1 MQSTGWILT
10 SPQKLT
16 FLFFLLIGVG
26 LCGSAWGQDEKGS
39 ADLDK
44 AFDAKLNASSTKDLD
59 SVVKLCES
67 ALEKGLDKESEE
79 QAKTLAGSALFEHA
93 EQLGQRIFATSGQDT
108 RWRIYRS
115 QALSRLRKVVEF
127 QPEMAEAYLMI
138 AKLNG
143 LPGGDQDEAIEAI
156 EKAVELAGG
165 NSEELSNALFLRA
178 KLTDDEET
186 RIADLNQ
193 AIKINPENI
202 EAVRRRANYYLS
214 KRNPTEALPDLKKW
228 LDSDSKNVEN
238 HIIAAT
244 SLLRM
249 GDKFDK
255 TVQGEAIDILDTA
268 IELEPDNA
276 LCHTLRAQ
284 LNLIAEKPEEA
295 IADASRAIKLDRKN
309 VGALMIRASVLSEM
323 AGGEDRGEEQSKS
336 DLEAALEDV
345 EEVLD
350 IVPYHVEGIE
360 LRGIIYSQQRELP
373 KAIQDFKLLAENDR
387 SNQFYQRQLAM
398 LYNADDQPSRAIRI
412 YKNLIQQNPVSGIE
426 GKRAGL
432 QILILRQRL
441 AALQGAGNARLS
453 TGDHKKAIENYN
465 EALEISDQIFD
476 IEEAEGMEDL
486 ISPDESVLNNLAWVL
501 ATSPDDKLRDGER
514 AIKLATQ
521 AAEQSEFEEAYIL
534 STLASAYAE
543 TGDFD
548 KAIEWIEKA
557 IEVNKQ
563 KGEDGSVG
571 KERTEEQSVSLHEEY
586 EKYKA
591 KEPWRELQDVEAE
604 KAARKKA
611 AILAEKSKKEE
622 ANKNKAGDA
631 EEKQN
636 DGMKDKKEEDNKDN
650 EEVSIEEGFKPLFDG
665 KTLEG
670 WTAARNS
677 DGGKDGDGSS
687 SFSVNEK
694 EKAIHCYQGC
704 EAESKQI
711 SNCLNSDQEFSHY
724 ILKLEY
730 KWLEK
735 RFAPR
740 ADWDR
745 DAGLLFHVHGDRTK
759 VWPLSLEMQIGES
772 LRDKPHGKRSK
783 GRFHTGD
790 LFVLGRDL
798 RTDTPIENKIYSS
811 EGERKTGRSVG
822 THLGVEKPKGEW
834 NEMEIHVHGSEKATF
849 ILNGEVVLE
858 TFNFT
863 QKNKKGEKVPLEK
876 GRIGLQA
883 EWAEILYRNIRI
895 KELPADGGDDKK

>member
-10 SPQKLT
+10 SPKKLT
-16 FLFFLLIGVG
+16 FLFFLLIGVA

-44 AFDAKLNASSTKDLD
+44 AFDAKLNATSTKDLD

-67 ALEKGLDKESEE
+67 ALEKGLSKESEE
-79 QAKTLAGSALFEHA
+79 TAKTLAGSALFEHA
-93 EQLGQRIFATSGQDT
+93 EQLGQRIFATKGQDT

-127 QPEMAEAYLMI
+127 QPEMAEAFLMI
-138 AKLNG
+138 ARLNG

-156 EKAVELAGG
+156 EKAVELAGDD
-165 NSEELSNALFLRA
+165 NEELSNALFLRA

-228 LDSDSKNVEN
+228 LDSDSQNVEN

-249 GDKFDK
+249 GDKFDEI
-255 TVQGEAIDILDTA
+255 VQGEAIDILDTA

-276 LCHTLRAQ
+276 LSHTLRAQ
-284 LNLIAEKPEEA
+284 LNLIADKPEEA
-295 IADASRAIKLDRKN
+295 ISDASRAIKLDRKN

-323 AGGEDRGEEQSKS
+323 ASGEDRSEEQAKA
-336 DLEAALEDV
+336 DLVAALEDV

-350 IVPYHVEGIE
+350 IVPYHVEGIR
-360 LRGIIYSQQRELP
+360 LRGIVYSQQRELP

-398 LYNADDQPSRAIRI
+398 LYNADEQPSRAIRI
-412 YKNLIQQNPVSGIE
+412 YKNLIQQNPISGIE
-426 GKRAGL
+426 SKDADQ
-432 QILILRQRL
+432 QILILQRRL
-441 AALQGAGNARLS
+441 AALRGAGNARLS
-453 TGDHKKAIENYN
+453 TGEHRKAIDNYN
-465 EALEISDQIFD
+465 EALEITDQIFD

-486 ISPDESVLNNLAWVL
+486 ISPDEGVLNNLAWVL
-501 ATSPDDKLRDGER
+501 ATSPDDELRDGVR
-514 AIKLATQ
+514 AIELAMQ
-521 AAEQSEFEEAYIL
+521 AAEQSEFDEAYIL

-557 IEVNKQ
+557 IELNEQ
-563 KGEDGSVG
+563 KGKDGSVG
-571 KERTEEQSVSLHEEY
+571 KERTEEQSASLQKEY
-586 EKYKA
+586 EKYKE
-591 KEPWRELQDVEAE
+591 KKPWRELQDVEAE
-604 KAARKKA
+604 KAAKKEAAALAKKA
-611 AILAEKSKKEE
+611 KIEEAEKVKD
-622 ANKNKAGDA
+622 GDDD
-631 EEKQN
+631 K
-636 DGMKDKKEEDNKDN
+636 DGDDKDGDDED
-650 EEVSIEEGFKPLFDG
+650 EEVTIEEGFESIFDG
-665 KTLEG
+665 KTLDG
-670 WTAARNS
+670 WTLAKGS
-677 DGGKDGDGSS
+677 DQEKDGAGP

-704 EAESKQI
+704 EANSKQI
-711 SNCLNSDQEFSHY
+711 SNCLNTDKEYSHY

-740 ADWDR
+740 TDWDR
-745 DAGLLFHVHGDRTK
+745 DAGLLFHVHGDLKK

-772 LRDKPHGKRSK
+772 LADKPHGKKSK

-790 LFVLGRDL
+790 LFVLGKDL
-798 RTDTPIENKIYSS
+798 RTDTPIENKLYSAD
-811 EGERKTGRSVG
+811 GEKKTGRSIK

-863 QKNKKGEKVPLEK
+863 QKNKKGKSPLEK

-895 KELPADGGDDKK
+895 KELPVDGDSDEK